1 MPPQTRGSAVERG
14 ASPALTSAPPLVC
27 VTAEGGAERCAAS
40 RAQEPAGTRDR
51 MAASRLSRS
60 RRRTSTRRSSRI
72 ETRRGSR
79 RIAPAECH
87 RPLQMVDRAR
97 SVTAESGDRREVVLQ
112 LRETLTLVL
121 GGVCRSSRLLARPP
135 SSFHQNESPPPSLG
149 QEQLPVQRRLRRAA
163 KDQRL
168 ARTGVRRAVD
178 LSRRIPRDRSLA
190 GLPLPWRSRST
201 SPGVSCSALL
211 LPVLF
216 LGSEV
221 AWTR

>member
-1 MPPQTRGSAVERG
+1 MRCEPGS
-14 ASPALTSAPPLVC
+14 
-27 VTAEGGAERCAAS
+27 
-40 RAQEPAGTRDR
+40 GTRWNSGPHGGKPTVEIPKKNFHTAVLADR
-51 MAASRLSRS
+51 NEE
-60 RRRTSTRRSSRI
+60 RI
-72 ETRRGSR
+72 APDRAGV
-79 RIAPAECH
+79 APAECH